1 MIRRCRPALGTFV
14 EVSILDD
21 DAMPDA
27 PAFDAAF
34 AAIARVERRMSYHDA
49 ASDLSRINRE
59 AHRRP
64 VAVDAWTFDVLVAAR
79 DLFRRSDGAF
89 DCTVAPLLVARGV
102 LPPTGVDVD
111 PDATFDDVLLDD
123 DARTVR
129 HRVPLAIDLGGIAK
143 GFAVDRAIDALAA
156 HGVTSA
162 VVDAGGDLRVL
173 GTRPVPIHV
182 AWRRCGAR
190 VRRHARRRRLRD
202 VAGRKRR
209 SRPATRAG
217 GARRRA
223 DATRRRTIARV
234 LGPRADLPRRRRAD
248 EGRGDDGVRRRRAA
262 RVVRRDPASALSR
275 R

>member
-143 GFAVDRAIDALAA
+143 GCAVDRAIDALAA

-182 AWRRCGAR
+182 RGVDAAPAYAGTLADGAC
-190 VRRHARRRRLRD
+190 ATSQAGS
-202 VAGRKRR
+202 AGRGPRRAPAALVDARTRRVVAR
-209 SRPATRAG
+209 SRAFSVLAPTCLV
-217 GARRRA
+217 A
-223 DATRRRTIARV
+223 DALTKVAATM
-234 LGPRADLPRRRRAD
+234 GSD
-248 EGRGDDGVRRRRAA
+248 GDALL
-262 RVVRRDPASALSR
+262 ASFGAIPLR
-275 R
+275 H